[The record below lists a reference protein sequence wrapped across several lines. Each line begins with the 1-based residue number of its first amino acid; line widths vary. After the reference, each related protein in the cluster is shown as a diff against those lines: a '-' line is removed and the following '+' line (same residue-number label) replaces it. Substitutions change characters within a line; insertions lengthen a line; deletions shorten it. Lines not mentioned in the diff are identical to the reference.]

1 MIYLSRGANMKI
13 LTEQQE
19 DLLRS
24 ERTFLND
31 LRVKLNEFNGSKSD
45 LDNLGKAISQL
56 DDLFLLVIVG
66 EFNAGKTAVINALLG
81 DKYLKEGITPTTSQ
95 INILRYGKDE
105 DHRLVSENQELIL
118 LPIDLLSEVS
128 IVDTPGTNA
137 ILREHE
143 ELTKQFIPQAD
154 IVLFITSVDRPF
166 TESERQFMQQIKDWG
181 KKVVILL
188 NKTDILQ
195 NEEELGQV
203 NAFVEENARALLG
216 TVPEIFAV
224 SARLALRAKNGEPD
238 LWESSGFGALEN
250 FIKNTLDQKSQMRL
264 KFLNPLGVSAHII
277 DKITVAAQAQREVL
291 EKDTGLLQNVSHQL
305 EIYRTDKGKEF
316 SLRMAEVE
324 HIFYEMEQRGDMFFE
339 DRFRLVRLL
348 DLIKKERLHDDFKQ
362 EVVANV
368 PQQVEDKVIGLIDWL
383 VDSDLRQWKSITDYL
398 ADRQREHKDNIISDG
413 FNNNFLVDRSHLLEA
428 IRKEADKV
436 VKTYDK
442 HLRTEKIALDAQN
455 AVAASLAVEIGA
467 VGLGTLITALA
478 TTMAADITGIV
489 AASVVAVLGLFI
501 IPAQRRK
508 AKRELHERMLDM
520 RNGLIK
526 SLQEEFEKEMKQS
539 LERIEEAIAPYS
551 RFIRSETAHTDAV
564 MDTMETAKTEIERL
578 RTTIESW

>member
-1 MIYLSRGANMKI
+1 MKI
-13 LTEQQE
+13 LTEPQE
-19 DLLRS
+19 ELLRS

-31 LRVKLNEFNGSKSD
+31 LRVKLSDFNAPKSD

-81 DKYLKEGITPTTSQ
+81 DKFLKEGITPTTSQ
-95 INILRYGKDE
+95 INVLRYGKDE
-105 DHRLVSENQELIL
+105 DHRLVSENQELIF
-118 LPIDLLSEVS
+118 LPIDLLAEVS

-137 ILREHE
+137 ILRKHE
-143 ELTKQFIPQAD
+143 QLTKEFIPQAD

-188 NKTDILQ
+188 NKIDILQ
-195 NEEELGQV
+195 DEDELGQV
-203 NAFVEENARALLG
+203 NAFVEENARTLLG

-238 LWESSGFGALEN
+238 LWENSGFGPLEN

-264 KFLNPLGVSAHII
+264 KFLNPLGVSAHLI
-277 DKITVAAQAQREVL
+277 DKITLAAQTQREIL
-291 EKDTGLLQNVSHQL
+291 KNDIDLLKNVSHQL
-305 EIYRTDKGKEF
+305 ETYRTDKGKEF
-316 SLRMAEVE
+316 SLRMSEVE

-339 DRFRLVRLL
+339 DRFRLVRVL
-348 DLIKKERLHDDFKQ
+348 DLIKKGRLQDDFKQ
-362 EVVANV
+362 EVVANT
-368 PQQVEDKVIGLIDWL
+368 PQQVEEKVNGLIDWL

-398 ADRQREHKDNIISDG
+398 ADRQREHKDRIINNG
-413 FNNNFLVDRSHLLEA
+413 LNNNFMVDRSHLLEA

-489 AASVVAVLGLFI
+489 AASVVAVVGLFI
-501 IPAQRRK
+501 IPSQRRK
-508 AKRELHERMLDM
+508 AKRDLHERMLDL
-520 RNGLIK
+520 RNGLVK
-526 SLQEEFEKEMKQS
+526 SLEEEFEKEMKQS

-551 RFIRSETAHTDAV
+551 RFIRAETAYTDTV
-564 MDTMETAKTEIERL
+564 IGTMEAAKTEIERL
-578 RTTIESW
+578 RTTIENW

>member
-1 MIYLSRGANMKI
+1 MKI
-13 LTEQQE
+13 LTEPQE
-19 DLLRS
+19 ELLRS

-31 LRVKLNEFNGSKSD
+31 LRVKLSDFNAPKSD

-81 DKYLKEGITPTTSQ
+81 DKFLKEGITPTTSQ
-95 INILRYGKDE
+95 INVLRYGKNE

-195 NEEELGQV
+195 NEDELEQV
-203 NAFVEENARALLG
+203 NAFVEENARVLLG

-238 LWESSGFGALEN
+238 LWESSGFGPLEN

-264 KFLNPLGVSAHII
+264 KFLNPLGVSAHLI
-277 DKITVAAQAQREVL
+277 DKITHAAQTQREIL
-291 EKDTGLLQNVSHQL
+291 EKDIDLLKNVSHQL
-305 EIYRTDKGKEF
+305 ETYRKDKGKEF
-316 SLRMAEVE
+316 SLRMSEVE

-339 DRFRLVRLL
+339 DRFRLVRVL
-348 DLIKKERLHDDFKQ
+348 DLIKKGRLQDDFKQ
-362 EVVANV
+362 EVVANT
-368 PQQVEDKVIGLIDWL
+368 PQQVEEKVNGLIDWL

-398 ADRQREHKDNIISDG
+398 ADRQREHKDRIINNG
-413 FNNNFLVDRSHLLEA
+413 LNNNFMVDRSHLLEA

-442 HLRTEKIALDAQN
+442 HLRTEKIAMDAQN

-489 AASVVAVLGLFI
+489 AASVVAVVGLFI

-508 AKRELHERMLDM
+508 AKRDLHERMLDL
-520 RNGLIK
+520 RDGLVK
-526 SLQEEFEKEMKQS
+526 SLEAEFEKEMKQS

-551 RFIRSETAHTDAV
+551 RFIRAETAYTDTV
-564 MDTMETAKTEIERL
+564 IGTMEAAKTDIERL
-578 RTTIESW
+578 RTTIEGW

>member
-81 DKYLKEGITPTTSQ
+81 DKFLKEGITPTTSQ

>member
-1 MIYLSRGANMKI
+1 MKI

-81 DKYLKEGITPTTSQ
+81 DKFLKEGITPTTSQ

-564 MDTMETAKTEIERL
+564 MDTMETAKTETERL

>member
-1 MIYLSRGANMKI
+1 MKI

-19 DLLRS
+19 ELLRS

-31 LRVKLNEFNGSKSD
+31 LQVKLRDYNGAKTD
-45 LDNLGKAISQL
+45 LDNLGKAIAQL

-81 DKYLKEGITPTTSQ
+81 DKFLKEGITPTTSH

-105 DHRLVSENQELIL
+105 DHRLVSESQELIL

-143 ELTKQFIPQAD
+143 ALTKEFIPQAD

-166 TESERQFMQQIKDWG
+166 TESERQFMQQIRDWG
-181 KKVVILL
+181 KKVVIVV
-188 NKTDILQ
+188 NKIDILQ
-195 NEEELGQV
+195 DNDELEQV
-203 NAFVEENARALLG
+203 NAFVEENAHALLG

-250 FIKNTLDQKSQMRL
+250 FIKNTLDQTSQMRL
-264 KFLNPLGVSAHII
+264 KFLNPLGVSSHII
-277 DKITVAAQAQREVL
+277 EKITQAAGAQREIL
-291 EKDTGLLQNVSHQL
+291 EKDVLLLQNVAHQL
-305 EIYRTDKGKEF
+305 DVYKTDKRKEF

-339 DRFRLVRLL
+339 DRLRLVRVL
-348 DLIKKERLHDDFKQ
+348 DLIKKERLQNDFKQ
-362 EVVANV
+362 DVVADV
-368 PQQVEDKVIGLIDWL
+368 PQQVEVKVNELIDWL
-383 VDSDLRQWKSITDYL
+383 VESDLRQWKSVTDYL
-398 ADRQREHKDNIISDG
+398 ADRQREHKERIIDGG
-413 FNNNFLVDRSHLLEA
+413 FNNNFLVDRGRLLEA

-442 HLRTEKIALDAQN
+442 HLRTEKIALGAQN

-478 TTMAADITGIV
+478 TTMAADVTGIV
-489 AASVVAVLGLFI
+489 AASLVAVVGLFI

-508 AKRELHERMLDM
+508 AKLELHERMLDM

-526 SLQEEFEKEMKQS
+526 SLQEEFETEMKQS
-539 LERIEEAIAPYS
+539 LERIEEAISPYS
-551 RFIRSETAHTDAV
+551 RFIRAETAHTDAV
-564 MDTMETAKTEIERL
+564 MDDMDLAKTEIERL
-578 RTTIESW
+578 RTAIESW

>member
-1 MIYLSRGANMKI
+1 MKI
-13 LTEQQE
+13 LNETQE

-24 ERTFLND
+24 ERSFLND
-31 LRVKLNEFNGSKSD
+31 LRVKLSDFNASKSD

-66 EFNAGKTAVINALLG
+66 EFNSGKTAVINALLG
-81 DKYLKEGITPTTSQ
+81 DRFLKEGITPTTSQ
-95 INILRYGKDE
+95 INILRYGKEE

-143 ELTKQFIPQAD
+143 QLTKEFIPQAD

-166 TESERQFMQQIKDWG
+166 TESERQFMEQIRDWG
-181 KKVVILL
+181 KKVVILI
-188 NKTDILQ
+188 NKIDILQ
-195 NEEELGQV
+195 DEDELEQV
-203 NAFVEENARALLG
+203 SAFVKENAQALLN
-216 TVPEIFAV
+216 TVPETFAV

-238 LWESSGFGALEN
+238 LWESSGFASLEN
-250 FIKNTLDQKSQMRL
+250 FIKITLDQKSQIRL

-277 DKITVAAQAQREVL
+277 EKITQAAQAQRGIL
-291 EKDTGLLQNVSHQL
+291 EKDIGLLQNVAHQL

-324 HIFYEMEQRGDMFFE
+324 HVFYEMEQRGDMFFE
-339 DRFRLVRLL
+339 DRFRLVRIL

-368 PQQVEDKVIGLIDWL
+368 PQQVEEKVNGLIDWL
-383 VDSDLRQWKSITDYL
+383 VESDLRQWKSITDYL
-398 ADRQREHKDNIISDG
+398 ADRQREHKDRIINNG
-413 FNNNFLVDRSHLLEA
+413 LNNNFMVDRSHLLEA

-489 AASVVAVLGLFI
+489 AASVIAIVGLFI
-501 IPAQRRK
+501 IPSQRRK
-508 AKRELHERMLDM
+508 AKRDLHERMLDL
-520 RNGLIK
+520 RNGLVR
-526 SLQEEFEKEMKQS
+526 SLQQEFEKEMKQS

-551 RFIRSETAHTDAV
+551 RFIRAETAHTDSV
-564 MDTMETAKTEIERL
+564 VSTMETAKTEIERL

>member
-1 MIYLSRGANMKI
+1 MKI

-81 DKYLKEGITPTTSQ
+81 DKFLKEGITPTTSQ